1 VTGLGFDTVVNCSS
15 DELVESDE
23 VEETDEV
30 EEDSEVYW
38 A

>member
-23 VEETDEV
+23 ETDEV